1 MPTFRGQTRLSW
13 PVQDVFEWYGRP
25 GAMRRLLPPWEPL
38 TVVREAPSLADGAE
52 AELTVGRWPRWVLRH
67 SGCRPP
73 HGFTD
78 SQVRGPFAAW
88 SHRHGFEAT
97 DDGGTLVT
105 DEIEYRLPLGPVGAL
120 AGPTVNGRLRRAF
133 GYRYRVLA
141 GDLAAHARYGA
152 APMTVAVTGASG
164 LIGDALTAF
173 LTTGGH
179 RVLRLVRRPTGVPTR
194 RLASPATT
202 RDPVRVPDE
211 VSWDPARGLIDA
223 DALRDA
229 DAVVHLAGEPIGGRF
244 TAAHKAAVRRSR
256 VDGTGLLARTLAEL
270 RRAGTGPRVLVSG
283 SAIGYYGSDRD
294 EPVDETSG
302 PGDDF
307 LADLCR
313 EWEAATCPA
322 REAGLRVVLVRT
334 GVVQS
339 PAGGALHIQLPL
351 FLTGAGGRLGS
362 GRQWLSWVSIDDI
375 VGILHHALV
384 RDDVS
389 GPVNGVAPYPV
400 RNAEYTETLARI
412 VHRPTLLPTPMLG
425 PRLLYGDEG
434 ARYTAAASQNVH
446 SGVLGRTGYQFR
458 QPDLETCLRHV
469 LGRA

>member
-13 PVQDVFEWYGRP
+13 PVDEVFGWYGRA
-25 GAMRRLLPPWEPL
+25 GAVRRLLPPWEPL

-52 AELTVGRWPRWVLRH
+52 AELKVGGRWPRWVLRH
-67 SGCRPP
+67 SGYRPP
-73 HGFTD
+73 HGFVD

-105 DEIEYRLPLGPVGAL
+105 DEIEYRLPFGPVGGL
-120 AGPTVNGRLRRAF
+120 AAPVVNARLRRAF

-141 GDLAAHARYGA
+141 GDLAAHARAGA
-152 APMTVAVTGASG
+152 APMTVAVTGAGG

-179 RVLRLVRRPTGVPTR
+179 RVLRLVRQPA
-194 RLASPATT
+194 RL
-202 RDPVRVPDE
+202 PDE
-211 VSWDPARGLIDA
+211 VSWDPARGLVDA
-223 DALRDA
+223 DALRAA
-229 DAVVHLAGEPIGGRF
+229 DAVVHLAGKPIGGRF
-244 TAAHKAAVRRSR
+244 TDAHKAAVRRSR

-307 LADLCR
+307 LAGLCR

-400 RNAEYTETLARI
+400 RNAEYAETLARI
-412 VHRPTLLPTPMLG
+412 VRRPTLLPTPMVG

-446 SGVLGRTGYQFR
+446 SGVLAKTGYQFR
-458 QPDLETCLRHV
+458 QPDLESCLRHV
-469 LGRA
+469 LGRAG